1 MHKNELEE
9 NFMNA
14 HEVISGIQKEMV
26 FPEGACGIC
35 HLALKK
41 LSESGGK
48 AVSREIPEG
57 IEAEIVDS
65 KGKILGEGTDIVW
78 PPAILKAQI
87 DAGIIP
93 KTVLN
98 ELNNI
103 LTSDRDRKKVSAMYG
118 YGRVIAP
125 AGTVLSMVWSE
136 GGRVE
141 IKREGMGIAAY
152 LYDREGKLIS
162 DAVSAFCPVCAI
174 NIAASRNKRLFSV
187 VQKKHKDAVNTGKIK
202 YERVIENM
210 VYWDRRRV
218 FARIIEN
225 GKTIGA
231 NFGCC
236 TSYATI
242 RAEIAAGFGNK
253 AMNRVFKNYCDMCPL
268 KCFWLDK
275 SMGAMGNIILNR
287 MKDAGLRED
296 VLLEDYIT
304 VHLFDGD
311 KKVAQGI
318 GSLCS
323 LSATVN
329 AFLRG
334 DAVKILKPPEARG
347 FPYKK

>member
-1 MHKNELEE
+1 
-9 NFMNA
+9 MNID
-14 HEVISGIQKEMV
+14 EVLSEVQKEMV
-26 FPEGACGIC
+26 LQEGACGIC
-35 HLALKK
+35 HLGLKK

-48 AVSREIPEG
+48 AVSREMPEG
-57 IEAEIVDS
+57 IEAKIIDS
-65 KGKILGEGTDIVW
+65 KGKSIGKGIDIVW

-93 KTVLN
+93 ETVLN

-103 LTSDRDRKKVSAMYG
+103 LTSDDDRKKVSAMYG

-125 AGTVLSMVWSE
+125 AGTVLSLVWGD

-141 IKREGMGIAAY
+141 IKREEIGIAAY
-152 LYDREGKLIS
+152 LYDNEGKLIS
-162 DAVSAFCPVCAI
+162 DAVSAFCPICAI
-174 NIAASRNKRLFSV
+174 NIAASRNKRLFNAV
-187 VQKKHKDAVNTGKIK
+187 KKQYKDAVNTGKIK
-202 YERVIENM
+202 YERGIENM
-210 VYWDRRRV
+210 VYWDKRRV

-225 GKTIGA
+225 EKTIGE

-236 TSYATI
+236 ISYATI
-242 RAEIAAGFGNK
+242 RAEIAAGFGNE
-253 AMNRVFKNYCDMCPL
+253 AMNRIFKNYCDICPL

-275 SMGAMGNIILNR
+275 AMGAMGNIVLNR
-287 MKDAGLRED
+287 MKDAGLRGD

-311 KKVAQGI
+311 KRVAQGI

-334 DAVKILKPPEARG
+334 DAVKILKPPEAPG
-347 FPYKK
+347 FPCKKTKI

>member
-1 MHKNELEE
+1 
-9 NFMNA
+9 MNA
-14 HEVISGIQKEMV
+14 DEVLSGIQKEMV
-26 FPEGACGIC
+26 LPEGACGIC

-48 AVSREIPEG
+48 AVSREIPGG

-65 KGKILGEGTDIVW
+65 KGEPIGEGTDIVW

-87 DAGIIP
+87 DAGMIP

-98 ELNNI
+98 ELNSI
-103 LTSDRDRKKVSAMYG
+103 LTGDKDRKKISAMYG
-118 YGRVIAP
+118 YGRVITP
-125 AGTVLSMVWSE
+125 AGTVLSLVWSE

-141 IKREGMGIAAY
+141 IKREGIGIAAY
-152 LYDREGKLIS
+152 LYDNEGEPIS
-162 DAVSAFCPVCAI
+162 DAVSAFCPICAV
-174 NIAASRNKRLFSV
+174 NIAASRNKRLFNTV
-187 VQKKHKDAVNTGKIK
+187 KEKLEDTLNTGKIK
-202 YERVIENM
+202 YERGIENV
-210 VYWDRRRV
+210 VYWDRRRI

-225 GKTIGA
+225 GKTIGE

-236 TSYATI
+236 ISYATI
-242 RAEIAAGFGNK
+242 RAEIAAGFGNE
-253 AMNRVFKNYCDMCPL
+253 AMNRAFKNYCDMCPL
-268 KCFWLDK
+268 KCFWVDK
-275 SMGAMGNIILNR
+275 PMGAMGNIILNR
-287 MKDAGLRED
+287 IKECGLRGD
-296 VLLEDYIT
+296 VSLEDYIT

-311 KKVAQGI
+311 KKIAKGI

-334 DAVKILKPPEARG
+334 DAVKILKPPEAPG